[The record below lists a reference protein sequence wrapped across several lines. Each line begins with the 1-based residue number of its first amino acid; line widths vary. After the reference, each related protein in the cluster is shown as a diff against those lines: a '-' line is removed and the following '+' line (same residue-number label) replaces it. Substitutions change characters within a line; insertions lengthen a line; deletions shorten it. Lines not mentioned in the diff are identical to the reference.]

1 MNNTTLKPKSAK
13 CLKNFR
19 QSLFLNI
26 AILKNKILNTNTI
39 AKMKKFNSQVCTTK
53 EQSKRLLDLGLK
65 PETADMSLTVVCGA
79 EIAQWVGELNNLGNI
94 KVNGVGVPNE
104 EVENIPA
111 WSLHRL
117 FDIMY
122 VHCHELKACENVY
135 DAMIKRI
142 EKTIEHN
149 THNEYYFNK

>member
-1 MNNTTLKPKSAK
+1 
-13 CLKNFR
+13 
-19 QSLFLNI
+19 
-26 AILKNKILNTNTI
+26 
-39 AKMKKFNSQVCTTK
+39 MKEFNSQVCTTK
-53 EQSKRLLDLGLK
+53 EQSQRLLDLGLK
-65 PETADMSLTVVCGA
+65 PETADMA
-79 EIAQWVGELNNLGNI
+79 HIAFGGGGMMIRPYNWVSTTEVDINNFY
-94 KVNGVGVPNE
+94 
-104 EVENIPA
+104 PA

-149 THNEYYFNK
+149 THNEYYFNKEYLKQCRTKVNTESI

>member
-1 MNNTTLKPKSAK
+1 
-13 CLKNFR
+13 
-19 QSLFLNI
+19 
-26 AILKNKILNTNTI
+26 
-39 AKMKKFNSQVCTTK
+39 MKEFNSQVCTTR
-53 EQSKRLLDLGLK
+53 EQSQRLLELGLK
-65 PETADMSLTVVCGA
+65 PETADMAWVCVTKEGLT
-79 EIAQWVGELNNLGNI
+79 QWVMTLNTPKNEPNI
-94 KVNGVGVPNE
+94 D
-104 EVENIPA
+104 IPA

-149 THNEYYFNK
+149 THNDYYFNKEYLKQ

>member
-1 MNNTTLKPKSAK
+1 MQEIKL
-13 CLKNFR
+13 
-19 QSLFLNI
+19 
-26 AILKNKILNTNTI
+26 
-39 AKMKKFNSQVCTTK
+39 KFNSQICTTK
-53 EQSKRLLDLGLK
+53 EQSQRLLDLGLK
-65 PETADMSLTVVCGA
+65 PETADMVHQYIEA
-79 EIAQWVGELNNLGNI
+79 EWDWIISPCDWNHCTMSEEL
-94 KVNGVGVPNE
+94 
-104 EVENIPA
+104 IPA

-149 THNEYYFNK
+149 THNEYYFNKEYLKQ

>member
-1 MNNTTLKPKSAK
+1 MNEL
-13 CLKNFR
+13 
-19 QSLFLNI
+19 
-26 AILKNKILNTNTI
+26 
-39 AKMKKFNSQVCTTK
+39 KFNSQVCTTK
-53 EQSKRLLDLGLK
+53 EQSQRLLDLGLK
-65 PETADMSLTVVCGA
+65 PETADMYHTTFYRDNIGY
-79 EIAQWVGELNNLGNI
+79 EIIQVR
-94 KVNGVGVPNE
+94 NE
-104 EVENIPA
+104 RLPLLSQEVPA

-149 THNEYYFNK
+149 THNEYYFNKNT